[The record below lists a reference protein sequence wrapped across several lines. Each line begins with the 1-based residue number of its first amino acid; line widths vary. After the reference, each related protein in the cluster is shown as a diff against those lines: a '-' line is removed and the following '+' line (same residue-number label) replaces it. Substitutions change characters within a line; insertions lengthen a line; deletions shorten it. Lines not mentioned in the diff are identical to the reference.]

1 MEDETLPSQK
11 VRRFALAVV
20 VALGAASCAAP
31 PTPTLV
37 PPTSTALAGPININI
52 NNGTTVPITVAVN
65 GAAIAT
71 EPAGGVAQI
80 ATGALPARP
89 WTIEARSPS
98 GRVLASL
105 SVDTNA
111 LISDRQ
117 SIGDFEVLACGELVI
132 SVGGPTSDA
141 PHPSVASPEPCD

>member
-65 GAAIAT
+65 GTAIAT

-89 WTIEARSPS
+89 WTIDALSPPRLNVV
-98 GRVLASL
+98 RVTS
-105 SVDTNA
+105 
-111 LISDRQ
+111 RW
-117 SIGDFEVLACGELVI
+117 
-132 SVGGPTSDA
+132 PTICPLPRYKPRVS
-141 PHPSVASPEPCD
+141 